1 MPETPRFARVPVV
14 VTALAVSA
22 VLLAVSPRYGYHRD
36 ELYFRLLGEHPALG
50 YFDTPPLT
58 PMIARVSIGL
68 FGDGVTSLRVLPALV
83 AALVVVLT
91 ALLSRELGGGRTAQV
106 LAAAGVATATM
117 VLVAGHTLLT
127 LSIDLPLWVAAALFC
142 VRALRGDGR
151 WWLAVGAV
159 AGVATYN
166 RQLVVLLLAAV
177 GVGVLAAGPRDVLRD
192 RRIWF
197 GALLALALAAP
208 NLVYQATHGW
218 PQVQMAAA
226 LEADDG
232 AENRVMFVPLQAL
245 LLGPVQAVLQVA
257 GAVRLWREPRLR
269 CLVLAYAV
277 ACALMLYSGGRA
289 DYVVGMLVLLFA
301 AGCGPAERWMS
312 GAGRTA
318 EHPARRPSERTAGRA
333 RRPSER
339 AAGQTAGQAG
349 RPSGRAGRRALLG
362 GFLAAGALVS
372 AVVAL
377 PVVPPASLEGS
388 PVAAMNEV
396 ARESV
401 GWPEFA
407 ARVAAV
413 VRDLPPAD
421 RARAVLLTENYGEAG
436 VLARYARQYGLP
448 AVYSGHNELYRY
460 GPPPASAR
468 VAVVVTDAPVRYGRS
483 FASCERRGRIDNGVG
498 LSNEEQHLPILVCHD
513 PAAPWDRLWPRF
525 RHYS

>member
-1 MPETPRFARVPVV
+1 MAGCRKPPRSARVPVA
-14 VTALAVSA
+14 VTALATLA
-22 VLLAVSPRYGYHRD
+22 ALLAVSPRYGYHRD

-68 FGDGVTSLRVLPALV
+68 FGDGVTALRVLPALS

-91 ALLSRELGGGRTAQV
+91 ALLARELGGGRTARIV
-106 LAAAGVATATM
+106 AAAGVAATTL

-127 LSIDLPLWVAAALFC
+127 LSADLPLWVAAILFC

-166 RQLVVLLLAAV
+166 RQLVVLLLVAV
-177 GVGVLAAGPRDVLRD
+177 GVGVLAVGPRDVLRD
-192 RRIWF
+192 RRLWL
-197 GALLALALAAP
+197 GVLVALVLAAP

-218 PQVQMAAA
+218 PQLQMAAA

-232 AENRVMFVPLQAL
+232 AENRVMFVPLQIL

-257 GAVRLWREPRLR
+257 GFVRLWREPRLR
-269 CLVLAYAV
+269 CLALAYPV
-277 ACALMLYSGGRA
+277 ACALVLYSGGRA
-289 DYVVGMLVLLFA
+289 DYVAGLLVLLFA

-318 EHPARRPSERTAGRA
+318 ERAAGRPTEETA
-333 RRPSER
+333 ER
-339 AAGQTAGQAG
+339 AAGRATE
-349 RPSGRAGRRALLG
+349 RPPGRAGRRALLG

-377 PVVPPASLEGS
+377 PVVPSASLEGT
-388 PVAAMNEV
+388 PVAALNEV

-401 GWPEFA
+401 GWPEFT

-421 RARAVLLTENYGEAG
+421 RARTVLLTENYGEAG
-436 VLARYARQYGLP
+436 ALTRYARRYGLP

-468 VAVVVTDAPVRYGRS
+468 VAVVVTDDPAGYARS
-483 FASCERRGRIDNGVG
+483 FASCERHGRIDNGVG
-498 LSNEEQHLPILVCHD
+498 LSNEEQHLPILVCRD
-513 PAAPWDRLWPRF
+513 PVASWDRLWPQA

>member
-1 MPETPRFARVPVV
+1 M
-14 VTALAVSA
+14 TALATLA

-58 PMIARVSIGL
+58 PMIARVSIWL
-68 FGDGVTSLRVLPALV
+68 FGDGVTALRVLPALS
-83 AALVVVLT
+83 ASLVVVLT
-91 ALLSRELGGGRTAQV
+91 ALLARELGGGRTARIV
-106 LAAAGVATATM
+106 AAAGVATTTL

-127 LSIDLPLWVAAALFC
+127 LSADLPLWVAAILFC

-166 RQLVVLLLAAV
+166 RQLVVLLLVAV
-177 GVGVLAAGPRDVLRD
+177 GVGVLAVGPRDVLRD
-192 RRIWF
+192 RRLWL
-197 GALLALALAAP
+197 GVLVALVLAAP

-218 PQVQMAAA
+218 PQLQMAAA

-232 AENRVMFVPLQAL
+232 AENRVMFVPLQIL
-245 LLGPVQAVLQVA
+245 LLGPAQAVLQVA
-257 GAVRLWREPRLR
+257 GFVRLWREPRLR
-269 CLVLAYAV
+269 CLALAYPV
-277 ACALMLYSGGRA
+277 ACALVLYSGGRA
-289 DYVVGMLVLLFA
+289 DYVAGLLVLLFA

-318 EHPARRPSERTAGRA
+318 ERTVRRAMEETADRTVRRTTEETADRTAGRA
-333 RRPSER
+333 TEE
-339 AAGQTAGQAG
+339 TAG
-349 RPSGRAGRRALLG
+349 RPAGRRALLG
-362 GFLAAGALVS
+362 GFLAIGALVS

-377 PVVPPASLEGS
+377 PVVPPASLEGT
-388 PVAAMNEV
+388 PVAALNEV

-436 VLARYARQYGLP
+436 ALTRYARRYGLP

-468 VAVVVTDAPVRYGRS
+468 VAVVVTDDPAGYARS

-498 LSNEEQHLPILVCHD
+498 LSNEEQHLPILICRD
-513 PAAPWDRLWPRF
+513 PVAPWDRLWPQA